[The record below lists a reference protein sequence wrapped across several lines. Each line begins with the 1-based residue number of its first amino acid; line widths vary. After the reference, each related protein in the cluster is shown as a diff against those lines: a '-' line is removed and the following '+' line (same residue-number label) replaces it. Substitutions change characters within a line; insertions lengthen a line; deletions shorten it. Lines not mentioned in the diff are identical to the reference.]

1 MSEGSVAPAGG
12 SAERVPRDVLSD
24 QAYSYLETEIFSGR
38 WRPNTKVSLRSLA
51 QTLGMSI
58 QPVRD
63 AVSRLVAL
71 SALESTVGRSVRVPQ
86 IDRGIADELWSMRL
100 LLESEVASLAAER
113 RSEEQLAALFDITDR
128 MSRLDWP
135 GNSEINIEQT
145 LRWTRCLIDAAN
157 SPMLAET
164 VLRLQLR
171 YAPFLADCLNV
182 GTLPSLEFLKYTH
195 FQQHELVLAIRRRDS
210 ISARHLRC
218 ADIRSYQRYLYSC
231 QGWEL

>member
-1 MSEGSVAPAGG
+1 MKEESAASPGG
-12 SAERVPRDVLSD
+12 NAERVPRDVLSD
-24 QAYSYLETEIFSGR
+24 RAYSYLETEIFSGR
-38 WRPNTKVSLRSLA
+38 WRQNTKVSLRSLA

-86 IDRGIADELWSMRL
+86 IDRCIADELWSMRL
-100 LLESEVASLAAER
+100 LLESEIASLAAER
-113 RSEEQLAALFDITDR
+113 RSEEQLAELFDITER
-128 MSRLDWP
+128 MSQLEWQD
-135 GNSEINIEQT
+135 NNEINIEQT
-145 LRWTRCLIDAAN
+145 LKWTRRLIDAAN

-164 VLRLQLR
+164 VRRLQLR
-171 YAPFLADCLNV
+171 YAPFLADCLNIGKV
-182 GTLPSLEFLKYTH
+182 PSAEFLKYTH

-210 ISARHLRC
+210 ISARYLRC
-218 ADIRSYQRYLYSC
+218 ADMRSYQRYLYSC